1 MPGGESVRVDDAV
14 VALEGKRVAAIQVGR
29 ANRAGAPDDEAASES
44 FVRSLRTRVGQP
56 FEARNVSAD
65 CQSLWIERRLVV
77 TAFVRPAGDE
87 VIVTF
92 MVDRSVETYD
102 GVEFTGLRNLDRE
115 TVNSLLG
122 LTVDRQV
129 TALEAEAM
137 RKVLLTRYRRDG
149 YAFCSIALEP
159 RPLAEDGVTTL
170 PPSEGTPGRWR
181 MRFAVDEGPEVTVRN
196 VTFLGNR
203 SFAADP
209 VFGLFGT
216 ANYLLRDSRIES
228 DPARGFVSGGP
239 FSREILDED
248 LDRLRLFYRG
258 QGYLDATVDLV
269 AVAFTP
275 ERDSVDLTFS
285 VVEGVRYTIRSL
297 RVEHVR
303 DASREPLTTPPLYPT
318 AELAAQLEVAP
329 GEFYDHDRLQR
340 DVQALQDF
348 YGERG
353 HPPASFPGMQA
364 AGGGCQVFP
373 PLEVYGADH
382 TVDLVF
388 QIFEGQPKR
397 LRDVLIRGNRFTRD
411 AVIRRR
417 IRVLPGERIDMVE
430 VRRGQR
436 ALEQTRYFQDPTSMR
451 GPRLQLEPVAGSS
464 DLVDI
469 GLDLEDGSTGELRWG
484 IGISTGQGA
493 QGQLQFNKRNFD
505 IAKLPSSPNPI
516 TIIEEVL
523 DNKAFHGGGQQLNTL
538 LAPGSRQSQFQMTWI
553 EPDLFGDHFETYEAR
568 VTGRRIIRRLP
579 DGYTSDVL
587 GAEVGLSRWL
597 TETISVGLSVRHD
610 TVQVESLATD
620 ATALAYDAEGQ
631 TELRAGRLNLRYR
644 DFDDPLRMT
653 SGVEIGF
660 GVEMVGGL
668 LGGDESLSKFTH
680 TANWYVPVRE
690 NEMGHRT
697 VLHLEQFLGFA
708 QSFGGSD
715 DVFLTERFYMGGPDL
730 RGFDFRRAG
739 PTQFNRPLGGEAKW
753 TATAELFFPLVATR
767 LEGEVRDRELLR
779 GVVFTDL
786 GLLGLDDGD
795 ETFRQL
801 RASSGIG
808 IRIEIPFLEV
818 PIALDL
824 GWPWIYEE
832 TDDRRQLYFS
842 ISR

>member
-1 MPGGESVRVDDAV
+1 
-14 VALEGKRVAAIQVGR
+14 
-29 ANRAGAPDDEAASES
+29 
-44 FVRSLRTRVGQP
+44 
-56 FEARNVSAD
+56 
-65 CQSLWIERRLVV
+65 
-77 TAFVRPAGDE
+77 
-87 VIVTF
+87 
-92 MVDRSVETYD
+92 
-102 GVEFTGLRNLDRE
+102 
-115 TVNSLLG
+115 
-122 LTVDRQV
+122 
-129 TALEAEAM
+129 
-137 RKVLLTRYRRDG
+137 
-149 YAFCSIALEP
+149 
-159 RPLAEDGVTTL
+159 
-170 PPSEGTPGRWR
+170 
-181 MRFAVDEGPEVTVRN
+181 
-196 VTFLGNR
+196 
-203 SFAADP
+203 
-209 VFGLFGT
+209 
-216 ANYLLRDSRIES
+216 
-228 DPARGFVSGGP
+228 
-239 FSREILDED
+239 
-248 LDRLRLFYRG
+248 
-258 QGYLDATVDLV
+258 
-269 AVAFTP
+269 
-275 ERDSVDLTFS
+275 
-285 VVEGVRYTIRSL
+285 
-297 RVEHVR
+297 
-303 DASREPLTTPPLYPT
+303 
-318 AELAAQLEVAP
+318 
-329 GEFYDHDRLQR
+329 
-340 DVQALQDF
+340 
-348 YGERG
+348 
-353 HPPASFPGMQA
+353 
-364 AGGGCQVFP
+364 
-373 PLEVYGADH
+373 
-382 TVDLVF
+382 
-388 QIFEGQPKR
+388 
-397 LRDVLIRGNRFTRD
+397 
-411 AVIRRR
+411 
-417 IRVLPGERIDMVE
+417 
-430 VRRGQR
+430 
-436 ALEQTRYFQDPTSMR
+436 MR